1 MNSAIAAVQPPPVS
15 RVTTGV
21 PGLDDMLGGG
31 LPEGR
36 FYLVEGDPG
45 TGKTTLGLQFL
56 LAGVAA
62 GEKVLYVTLTESA
75 DELNAVSA
83 SHGFDISGIQMLELL
98 SEEALDLDAQY
109 SILHPSEVE
118 LVKTVR
124 TIIANVERIQPTR
137 LVVDSV
143 SELRTLARDPLR
155 YRRQV
160 LAFKRF
166 FEGRKCT
173 VLLLDDF
180 GGERTGMQLYSI
192 VHGVLNLQK
201 LPREY
206 GVTRRR
212 IEVAKLRGSRYREG
226 YHDYKIHTGGVEIY
240 PRLVS
245 AEHRPG
251 FEPGVAS
258 SGIAELDALL
268 GGGLDRGTSTLLVG
282 PAGCGKSTIALRFSA
297 AACARGENVCM
308 YTFEEGVQTVLCRS
322 AGLGMD
328 IQPHIKSSRMLLEQ
342 INPAELSP
350 GEFIEKVRR
359 AVGKTHARV
368 IVIDSLNGF
377 LQSMPGEEFLAMQ
390 LHELLAYL
398 NQHGIVTVM
407 VLAQA
412 GMIGVTMQTPADV
425 SYLADNIL
433 LLRYFEAT
441 GEVRKAIS
449 AVKRRSG
456 RHEEFIRELS
466 LEPGGIRVGE
476 PLRRFQGV
484 LTGVPS
490 FLGGPP
496 IPNGA
501 GDD

>member
-1 MNSAIAAVQPPPVS
+1 
-15 RVTTGV
+15 
-21 PGLDDMLGGG
+21 
-31 LPEGR
+31 
-36 FYLVEGDPG
+36 
-45 TGKTTLGLQFL
+45 
-56 LAGVAA
+56 
-62 GEKVLYVTLTESA
+62 
-75 DELNAVSA
+75 
-83 SHGFDISGIQMLELL
+83 
-98 SEEALDLDAQY
+98 
-109 SILHPSEVE
+109 
-118 LVKTVR
+118 
-124 TIIANVERIQPTR
+124 
-137 LVVDSV
+137 
-143 SELRTLARDPLR
+143 
-155 YRRQV
+155 
-160 LAFKRF
+160 
-166 FEGRKCT
+166 
-173 VLLLDDF
+173 
-180 GGERTGMQLYSI
+180 
-192 VHGVLNLQK
+192 
-201 LPREY
+201 
-206 GVTRRR
+206 
-212 IEVAKLRGSRYREG
+212 
-226 YHDYKIHTGGVEIY
+226 
-240 PRLVS
+240 
-245 AEHRPG
+245 
-251 FEPGVAS
+251 
-258 SGIAELDALL
+258 
-268 GGGLDRGTSTLLVG
+268 
-282 PAGCGKSTIALRFSA
+282 
-297 AACARGENVCM
+297 M

-328 IQPHIKSSRMLLEQ
+328 IQPHIKSGRMLLEQ
-342 INPAELSP
+342 VNPAELSP

-433 LLRYFEAT
+433 LLRYFEVT